1 MNKINCNVDNCSHN
15 STGVCYANRIDVG
28 GKGVTEACE
37 TCCGS
42 FLDKKHYSTL
52 TNNTNADGPC
62 DCIVCSA
69 EKCVYNNNK
78 LCTAD
83 TIQVSGHDAQ
93 IYTETIC
100 STFKTK

>member
-1 MNKINCNVDNCSHN
+1 MNKINCSADNCAHN
-15 STGVCYANRIDVG
+15 NQGICYANRIDVG
-28 GKGVTEACE
+28 GKGTTNERG

-52 TNNTNADGPC
+52 TNNTNANGPC

-69 EKCVYNNNK
+69 EKCTYNNNK

-100 STFKTK
+100 STFETK